1 MCWPI
6 IDVRSLRARSDIDSF
21 TTAAQICNF
30 RHFSHSLCSVGR
42 PLHAISAHKVFFLLI
57 YKYIEIERNPVEK
70 ERRSSR
76 LDEKYG
82 WDEKNKRISTSLMN
96 GMFNTK
102 VKANRSFFFE
112 GEPITISTPNRYH
125 TNANIKIK
133 AAKEWRKNRAIQ
145 NL

>member
-42 PLHAISAHKVFFLLI
+42 PLHAIPSHRVFFLLI

-70 ERRSSR
+70 ESWSSHIFR
-76 LDEKYG
+76 YG

-125 TNANIKIK
+125 TIANIKIK
-133 AAKEWRKNRAIQ
+133 AAKECRKNRAIK